1 VPEILSK
8 VDSKNFEVKALLY
21 KNVLISGDFDS
32 GKTLLLKRLAEEY
45 IREGV
50 PLILIDTVYEHK
62 SKSLIAYF
70 ELNDAISAKFDGSNI
85 DYATVREVL
94 TSSKPVVAINLSS
107 SLEASNV
114 PGIEESLRKAIRN
127 DHLQKCGNIAKLVVE
142 QVPPGK
148 MIVIIS
154 DEVDYPEPILKLLLS
169 NKSIILIMVPN
180 ELSYSAA
187 DFDVWLTTERPKS
200 KVKDL

>member
-1 VPEILSK
+1 MPEILSK